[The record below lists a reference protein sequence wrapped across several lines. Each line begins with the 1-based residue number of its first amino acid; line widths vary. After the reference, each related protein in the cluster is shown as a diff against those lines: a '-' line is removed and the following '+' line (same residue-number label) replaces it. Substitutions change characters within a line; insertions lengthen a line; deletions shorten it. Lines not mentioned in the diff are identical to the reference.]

1 MLLNMRAHRRRR
13 FRLRHKPSSIAMY
26 RQLGPLKLLML
37 LPLFAVLSNCADR
50 PGQPSELVQTVRD
63 NQALKLKNML
73 EEGADP
79 NFVSESA
86 GPLIYIAAGPKGG
99 AEVTL
104 VLLKAGAD
112 PNAANS
118 DGRLP
123 LQNAASWCSVNTV
136 SLLLEAGA
144 NPHMKGKGDKTALDD
159 TCKRPQRERELIVEL
174 LRNAMSN

>member
-1 MLLNMRAHRRRR
+1 MQNRPGLLTL
-13 FRLRHKPSSIAMY
+13 FL
-26 RQLGPLKLLML
+26 L
-37 LPLFAVLSNCADR
+37 LPILAVLSSCAER
-50 PGQPSELVQTVRD
+50 PGKPTELVQAVRD
-63 NQALKLKNML
+63 NQALKLKQML
-73 EEGADP
+73 EDGADP

-144 NPHMKGKGDKTALDD
+144 NPHLKGKGEKTALDD

-174 LRNAMSN
+174 LRTAMSR